1 MANGIKVLPKW
12 KQTKTMTVT
21 RKKLLQKKA
30 TKDKQRDKKVHFDL
44 SCNTIV
50 RYDPSSDHLAQT
62 PDLNAK
68 SATEQA
74 NEVQASLPCE
84 LPSFVKLMLS
94 SHVTGSF
101 WLGFPKKFC
110 EAHMPKH
117 DETVV
122 LVDEDEQE
130 FNTKFVVG
138 KNKTGLGSG
147 WKGFSIAHELI
158 EGDALVFQLVGHWKF
173 KVYIVRVNGVNEIDG
188 ALALLNIA
196 PCDMNIDDFS
206 IVVDDLII
214 DSEIPKDFQV
224 KYYELC
230 HSQNSYLHENLV
242 KGLNVKLAAGVILQT
257 VTVADAIRAC
267 KVGVTRDDFDTWDK
281 TLKSFEELGM
291 KVGFLRAR
299 ISKLIGLL
307 FESKELLET
316 KKNEQVKVEDEMRIM
331 SEKLCGLKDVMKNLD
346 VEIETLGKN
355 LELDFCKEANAPW

>member
-1 MANGIKVLPKW
+1 M
-12 KQTKTMTVT
+12 TMTMTMT

-44 SCNTIV
+44 SCKTIV

-74 NEVQASLPCE
+74 NELAILPCE
-84 LPSFVKLMLS
+84 LPSFVKLMLP

-130 FNTKFVVG
+130 FNTKFVFG
-138 KNKTGLGSG
+138 KNKTGLGGG
-147 WKGFSIAHELI
+147 WRGFSIAHGLI

-242 KGLNVKLAAGVILQT
+242 KGLNVKLAAGVILHT
-257 VTVADAIRAC
+257 VTLADAIRAC
-267 KVGVTRDDFDTWDK
+267 KVGVARDDFDTWDK
-281 TLKSFEELGM
+281 TLKAFEELGM

-316 KKNEQVKVEDEMRIM
+316 KKNEQVKVEDEMKIM
-331 SEKLCGLKDVMKNLD
+331 SEKLCGLKDVMKNLV